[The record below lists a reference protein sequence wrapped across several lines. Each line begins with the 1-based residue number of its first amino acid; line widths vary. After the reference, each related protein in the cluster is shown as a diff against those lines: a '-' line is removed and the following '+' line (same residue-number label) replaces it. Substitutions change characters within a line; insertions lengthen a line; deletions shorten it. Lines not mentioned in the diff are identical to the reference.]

1 MQHKRA
7 LTDETALR
15 AQEIT
20 SHDVARSAGTTLL
33 ARLGAVVEVVAQ
45 PIYVWLFGLAS
56 YGIYT
61 ALWAAVI
68 LAENIADMGMTA
80 ALQRTVPQA
89 KTEREAVAALRA
101 AVLLGVGPTLAVAVV
116 ADIFAPQLAQFF
128 NAADQD
134 AAQLTHFIQ
143 VFAWTLPL
151 WAFVEIGTSALRA
164 RQVFGAEIRL
174 RLFWEQI
181 VRLLAAAGLW
191 AAGFGAMAL
200 FYAHILSLIL
210 ICGLCIRLLARNY
223 DLSLLASGPS
233 HQRVW
238 RESWLAGISVMP
250 ANLVARLFSD
260 APTLALNA
268 LLPGAAGAIAGA
280 QFALARKLSSVVQMI
295 RLAFAYVLSPMA
307 SAASRGG
314 KAAVEPIYG
323 FATRVSLVIALPVSL
338 VMIAG
343 GPTLLEAIGAG
354 MQTAK
359 FALTLLL
366 LARLGEAVTGAAAPI
381 QQVVSRYSSQ
391 YVGSALGLMLSLM
404 LGLLLLPSGG
414 LSAMALAVAAGLIT
428 TSSVPVWQLWRHEAL
443 QPFARPFASTAARAL
458 GVSMSGF
465 GVGLALN
472 LLPLALALPLLL
484 TLLLAT
490 LWACCRWALPY
501 ADRGSLGAVS
511 RRLRLI

>member
-191 AAGFGAMAL
+191 AAGFGTMAL

-295 RLAFAYVLSPMA
+295 RLAFAYVLAPMA
-307 SAASRGG
+307 SAVVNEG
-314 KAAVEPIYG
+314 KAAVAPIYG
-323 FATRVSLVIALPVSL
+323 FATRVSLAVALPVSL

-343 GPTLLEAIGAG
+343 GPTLLHAIGGG
-354 MQTAK
+354 MQTAGL
-359 FALTLLL
+359 ALTLLL
-366 LARLGEAVTGAAAPI
+366 LARLGEAITGTAAPI
-381 QQVVSRYSSQ
+381 QQVLSRYSSQ
-391 YVGSALGLMLSLM
+391 YVGSATGIGLALILGMALMPEA
-404 LGLLLLPSGG
+404 GLTG
-414 LSAMALAVAAGLIT
+414 MALAVAIGLVA
-428 TSSVPVWQLWRHEAL
+428 TSSVPVWQLHRHDGL
-443 QPFARPFASTAARAL
+443 QPFGAPFGDMAVRSLAISGLGCAL
-458 GVSMSGF
+458 GFSV
-465 GVGLALN
+465 N
-472 LLPLALALPLLL
+472 LLPVPLALPLLL
-484 TLLLAT
+484 VVLLAG
-490 LWACCRWALPY
+490 LWASCRWALPH
-501 ADRGSLGAVS
+501 ADREALGSLAT
-511 RRLRLI
+511 RLRLI